1 MDLPHS
7 LRIQAHA
14 NHLANRRL
22 QRAIAGLAPED
33 WDAPRVSFFPSL
45 SATLNHLL
53 AVDRYYLAA
62 LEGDAQADR
71 QWTAFQPARSL
82 AELVPRQRE
91 VDERLIAFCNGLDA
105 GRCHAEVRL
114 PRGEGRLQFDA
125 VAAVL
130 MHLFN
135 HQVHHRGQVHAMLA
149 GTAVQPPQLD
159 EFMMPSEAHLRA
171 ADLAALGWDE
181 AAIYG
186 AARAA

>member
-22 QRAIAGLAPED
+22 QLAIAQLAPAD

-45 SATLNHLL
+45 GQTLNHLL
-53 AVDRYYLAA
+53 GVDLYYIAA
-62 LEGDAQADR
+62 LHGDAQADR
-71 QWTAFQPARSL
+71 QWTGYRDAASL

-91 VDERLIAFCNGLDA
+91 SDLRLIAFCERLDA
-105 GRCHAEVRL
+105 TACAAEVQM
-114 PRGEGRLQFDA
+114 PRGGGRIQRDS

-149 GTAVQPPQLD
+149 GTAVAPPQLD
-159 EFMMPSEAHLRA
+159 EFMMPSEAHLRE
-171 ADLAALGWDE
+171 ADMAALGWVD
-181 AAIYG
+181 ASIYRG
-186 AARAA
+186 